1 MVNTKKLPDVLI
13 WFFIGIVVFFM
24 AYPFESFSGS
34 IPGHALGIAGTVMM
48 FLALIYPYR
57 KRILKKKEQ
66 TEPSH
71 APCLFWLGRRQP
83 RGDSLRAQTRQH
95 RRSLDIYRHASGG
108 AKWHCR

>member
-57 KRILKKKEQ
+57 KRILKKRANR
-66 TEPSH
+66 TLSCPMFILAWS
-71 APCLFWLGRRQP
+71 AP
-83 RGDSLRAQTRQH
+83 
-95 RRSLDIYRHASGG
+95 AS
-108 AKWHCR
+108 W